1 MHLGLRKMTV
11 KKRVISVIRHS
22 ASEWRVGLLSV
33 NKFFVCYYLASKTNQ
48 PVNRNVRNLTIK
60 SVSSME
66 SKGSSKMALVQL

>member
-33 NKFFVCYYLASKTNQ
+33 YKFFVCYYSKTNQ